1 MPRPMLDSP
10 YLFGLHD
17 PGGEWLM
24 AQSGRRGWVLFTE
37 AVGSDPND
45 RSGVDYRPYSD
56 QDYGVM
62 VRINN
67 GYGAVG
73 TIPAPENYPVFAQRV
88 ANFVAASPGCRIWII
103 GNEMNHSQEWPQSGA
118 ARALGAPASGAAVQ
132 GVDQDPFGR
141 GSPTRF
147 SALQPQVRAAA
158 PALASARAGLRP
170 ILPADYINCFRRCRE
185 AIRALP
191 GHGGDLVVIGAVAP
205 WNAELTYPANPI
217 GDWIVYFTDIL
228 NALGPAGCDGIALHT
243 YTHGSDPALIADTS
257 TMNPPFQNRYFHF
270 QAYRNFM
277 NAIPANMR
285 ALPVFITETDQDISW
300 LDRNNGWVQAAY
312 AEIDRWNRQPAAQQ
326 IRALLLYRWR
336 RDDQWYIDGKNGV
349 MDDFRAA
356 LANDYRWRE
365 SPPSPAQYK
374 VGDVVRT
381 LTQVNLRAAPG
392 GQVIGVVPA
401 GVQATVRSTPPTMSG
416 GLPHWP
422 VRLLFNG
429 EVRNGW
435 LAQYTLD
442 GIVLL
447 AQESFGTLRPADYR
461 QGEQVRTLDVVNF
474 RRQPA
479 GPVLGP
485 LAKAALLTVSDPIFV
500 MADGLPYWS
509 VRGLLNGTTVD
520 GWVAQYTQNGVVLLE
535 RQQPR
540 AVSGAPA
547 ATLAV
552 DPFVPGA
559 LVRTKTAVRMR
570 RTPGSTNK
578 PASDTIALVAVNTTL
593 LLQQGPVQ
601 ADGMAWWKASGQL
614 PALGQVEGW
623 VARQLPDG
631 ELLLEVAAPPA
642 IEPPKYT
649 FVPGNRFQTT
659 TSVRLR
665 RTAGFV
671 GKGPTDI
678 VAEVGPGVVGT
689 IAAGP
694 ASVDGLLWWQV
705 QNLLQQGQSLAGW
718 IAEATTGGE
727 VLLQKIADPVTPPGL
742 RVGALVVTADFV
754 NVRKSPGSANKPAD
768 DVQGALRP
776 QTTAVLLQGPQQVD
790 GLAWWRAGAILTPP
804 GGEVRGWLAEATPGS
819 GALLKPARVLP
830 GTTLPNPETGT
841 YLSPPFE
848 GRYPIGQLWGENS
861 AFYARFKY
869 DGVALLGHNGVD
881 FSTPVGVELWS
892 LESGVVAQI
901 GFEAGG
907 FGNYLLVRHAWGESL
922 YAHLSTV
929 DVALNQPVSR
939 RQRIG
944 RSGNTGGSTGPHLH
958 LAIRVAPYMRTDG
971 WGGFSDPLPYL
982 PPDCYTLPAYI
993 LDPLSQAA
1001 TVATERAVAPL
1012 RLAPSGMGDIPGQN
1026 RP

>member
-103 GNEMNHSQEWPQSGA
+103 GNEMNHSQEWPESGA
-118 ARALGAPASGAAVQ
+118 ARALGAPARGAAVR

-205 WNAELTYPANPI
+205 WNAELTYPTNPI

-257 TMNPPFQNRYFHF
+257 TMNPPFQ
-270 QAYRNFM
+270 AYRNFM

-285 ALPVFITETDQDISW
+285 ALPVFITEADQDIAW

-336 RDDQWYIDGKNGV
+336 RDDKWYIDGKNGV

-442 GIVLL
+442 GVVLL

-479 GPVLGP
+479 GPVLGQ
-485 LAKAALLTVSDPIFV
+485 LAKAALLTVSDSIFV

-540 AVSGAPA
+540 VVSGAPA
-547 ATLAV
+547 ATLAA

-559 LVRTKTAVRMR
+559 LVRAKTSVRMR

-601 ADGMAWWKASGQL
+601 ADGMAWWKVSGQL

-694 ASVDGLLWWQV
+694 ATVDGLLWWQV

-718 IAEATTGGE
+718 IAEATAGGE

-830 GTTLPNPETGT
+830 GTTIPTPEMGT

-848 GRYPIGQLWGENS
+848 GRYPIGQLCGENS
-861 AFYARFKY
+861 AFYGRFKY

-958 LAIRVAPYMRTDG
+958 LAIRVAPYTRTDG